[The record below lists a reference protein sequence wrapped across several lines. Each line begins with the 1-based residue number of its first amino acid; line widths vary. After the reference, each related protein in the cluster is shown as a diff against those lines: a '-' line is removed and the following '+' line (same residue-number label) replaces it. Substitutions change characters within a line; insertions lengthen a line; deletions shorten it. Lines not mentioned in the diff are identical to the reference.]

1 MTQATVQ
8 FDDDSH
14 GTGGQTLVTDSRP
27 PISSAA
33 EQPDDTPP
41 PANGTRD
48 LRSEVNAYATAILA
62 RLLVIVGQMPAQQ
75 RGEVEDVEREIHQM
89 LAFID
94 PEMAANVA
102 DLAPADLEQ
111 HLHAVDPDATVSAID
126 DRLATLIRQFEE
138 RDLQHETTIEALR
151 DIRASLVTLREDLR
165 SQHEATTEA
174 LRTLT
179 STSRSLHY
187 SMTALAARSEQ
198 IADLSGVAEE
208 QIRVDVWKYAL
219 IAGISSGAI
228 VAAIMLL
235 FDIVN

>member
-1 MTQATVQ
+1 MTQATICL
-8 FDDDSH
+8 DDDGH
-14 GTGGQTLVTDSRP
+14 GTGGQTLVTDSHP

-33 EQPDDTPP
+33 DRPDEPPP
-41 PANGTRD
+41 PANGSRD

-75 RGEVEDVEREIHQM
+75 RSEVEGVEREIHQM

-111 HLHAVDPDATVSAID
+111 HLHSVDPDSTVSAID
-126 DRLATLIRQFEE
+126 ERLATLIRQLEE
-138 RDLQHETTIEALR
+138 SDLQHETTIEALR
-151 DIRASLVTLREDLR
+151 DIRASLFAFREDLR
-165 SQHEATTEA
+165 SQHDATTEA

-179 STSRSLHY
+179 STTRSLHY
-187 SMTALAARSEQ
+187 SLTALSARSEQ